1 MKVLIAVLLLS
12 VLTATACTEEDLT
25 LDIDGPRVVTEEG
38 GEFVGTLTG
47 AAPSVSLVSYSWYV
61 NRNND
66 NGLEE
71 EELLDFGQTVTDE
84 TGTVV
89 VFLDWMPDLS
99 LYEELPAET
108 ALYLWVEVQIPASDL
123 ITKNYH
129 IGVTI
134 EELDE

>member
-12 VLTATACTEEDLT
+12 VLTATACTEDDLT
-25 LDIDGPRVVTEEG
+25 LDIDGPTVVTEEG

-47 AAPSVSLVSYSWYV
+47 AAPSVSLVSYWWYDD
-61 NRNND
+61 RNGD
-66 NGLEE
+66 FGLAE
-71 EELLDFGQTVTDE
+71 EELLDFGQAVTDE

-89 VFLDWMPDLS
+89 VFLDWIPDLS